1 MPSRWTPG
9 YSSPITL
16 QLVGPQSWTEVPAL
30 LCYEASDP
38 FAVRIAFGDVGD
50 DSGAVSSED
59 GGIAWL
65 VSREL
70 MQSGLDRPSGDGDVR
85 IWPAHG
91 ATDVLFLHLRA
102 PSGEALFEL
111 SRATVTAFL
120 RQDRGA
126 RAVGIG
132 ERPAGHRRRAARAA
146 VERRNGLDR
155 SLTWAFAHRTPRWRP
170 PCLDPLRTSVR
181 VLHAT
186 RTWLSW

>member
-1 MPSRWTPG
+1 MASRWTPG

-16 QLVGPQSWTEVPAL
+16 QLIGPQSWTEVPAL
-30 LCYEASDP
+30 LCYETSDP

-50 DSGAVSSED
+50 DSAAVSPED

-120 RQDRGA
+120 RQTEVLVPSGSESALLDIDDELH
-126 RAVGIG
+126 VLLS
-132 ERPAGHRRRAARAA
+132 
-146 VERRNGLDR
+146 NGGTDSTGR
-155 SLTWAFAHRTPRWRP
+155 
-170 PCLDPLRTSVR
+170 
-181 VLHAT
+181 
-186 RTWLSW
+186 

>member
-9 YSSPITL
+9 YSCPITL

-50 DSGAVSSED
+50 DGGRVGADD

-70 MQSGLDRPSGDGDVR
+70 MQSGLDRPSGEGDVR

-120 RQDRGA
+120 RQTEALVPSGSESALLDIDDELY
-126 RAVGIG
+126 VLLS
-132 ERPAGHRRRAARAA
+132 
-146 VERRNGLDR
+146 NGGTDTTGR
-155 SLTWAFAHRTPRWRP
+155 
-170 PCLDPLRTSVR
+170 
-181 VLHAT
+181 
-186 RTWLSW
+186 

>member
-1 MPSRWTPG
+1 MASRWTPG
-9 YSSPITL
+9 YSCPITL

-50 DSGAVSSED
+50 DGGAVGADD

-111 SRATVTAFL
+111 SRATVAAFL
-120 RQDRGA
+120 RQTEALVPSGSESGMLSLDEELQALLSGGGA
-126 RAVGIG
+126 
-132 ERPAGHRRRAARAA
+132 
-146 VERRNGLDR
+146 
-155 SLTWAFAHRTPRWRP
+155 
-170 PCLDPLRTSVR
+170 DPSGR
-181 VLHAT
+181 
-186 RTWLSW
+186 

>member
-9 YSSPITL
+9 HSSPITL

-30 LCYEASDP
+30 LRYEPSDP

-50 DSGAVSSED
+50 QNATVDPDG

-70 MQSGLDRPSGDGDVR
+70 LQSGLDQPAGDGDVR
-85 IWPAHG
+85 VWPASA

-111 SRATVTAFL
+111 SRATVAAFL
-120 RQDRGA
+120 RQTESLVPTGSETDLLDLDDELQ
-126 RAVGIG
+126 VLLSNG
-132 ERPAGHRRRAARAA
+132 ESDSTGH
-146 VERRNGLDR
+146 
-155 SLTWAFAHRTPRWRP
+155 
-170 PCLDPLRTSVR
+170 
-181 VLHAT
+181 
-186 RTWLSW
+186 